1 MTKKDRKEQT
11 QVMQQLVEQQTWIRS
26 PWKFTHL
33 GKRRNLLQQQVLS
46 LVSNHLQGYIR
57 NFYDMH
63 LDKSP
68 VTPKPLF
75 TQQALAE
82 GLQPIRIYLQ
92 DLGITPNHYEEARE
106 MVESMIRDSQ
116 VEHQEYD
123 ENGMPTGRTRK
134 TNVFSY
140 AGFEAT
146 GEYRHYTK
154 NNERQLTQIRQSYID
169 LKINPDVQ
177 MWAFDMAHG
186 YVTHLKQIAMY
197 STKASTPR
205 IYLMLLRRLGK
216 TQQQCDARIPTQ
228 ELREYLGMTP
238 YRNKEGKM
246 VSPYPMFSNFRQKVL
261 DPVMQDLQRM
271 AAEFPSQTDITFT
284 YDLQYP
290 SSRHKGDPEAI
301 IFHIER
307 TSLGMAYN
315 VVVNHAKM
323 PVEQNL
329 FATAIE
335 QQPYIDIFRKAL
347 RHIRSCVTKDNA
359 ERFAK
364 VRFVEYKDGGLY
376 LELPDEDTYKW
387 IESDEVVGFFHS
399 GMKKYFSDIK
409 DILYRVAG

>member
-11 QVMQQLVEQQTWIRS
+11 QVMQQLVEQQTWIRT
-26 PWKFTHL
+26 PWKYTSL
-33 GKRRNLLQQQVLS
+33 GSRLNLVQQQVL
-46 LVSNHLQGYIR
+46 LTVSNHLQTYIR

-75 TQQALAE
+75 TQQALTD
-82 GLQPIRIYLQ
+82 GIPPVRIYLQ
-92 DLGITPNHYEEARE
+92 DLGIGSNHFEEARE
-106 MVESMIRDSQ
+106 MIESMILNLQ

-123 ENGMPTGRTRK
+123 EQGMPTGRTRR
-134 TNVFSY
+134 TNVFSW
-140 AGFEAT
+140 AGFEET

-154 NNERQLTQIRQSYID
+154 GNERHMTQIRQTYID

-177 MWAFDMAHG
+177 MWVFDMQHG
-186 YVTHLKQIAMY
+186 YVTHLKQIALY
-197 STKASTPR
+197 STKRSTPR

-216 TQQQCDARIPTQ
+216 TQQQCDIRIPMQ
-228 ELREYLGMTP
+228 EVREYLGMVA
-238 YRNKEGKM
+238 YKDKDGKE

-290 SSRHKGDPEAI
+290 SARRKGDPEAI
-301 IFHIER
+301 IFHVER

-347 RHIRSCVTKDNA
+347 RHIRSGVTKDNA

-364 VRFVEYKDGGLY
+364 VRFVEYRDGGLY

-399 GMKKYFSDIK
+399 GMKKYFSGIK